1 MLTQVYHKNGVEKMS
16 NEKKEKKPILR
27 FENVSKVFDYKT
39 HSLRNINF
47 EAEQGEFIFLCG
59 RTGSGKST
67 FLRLI
72 TRELKPTS
80 GKIIFN
86 GRDIGS
92 MLNWEIPYLRR
103 QIGVIRQGEGMFLEG
118 RTAAENLEFVMR
130 ATGHEEEVLR
140 ERALKAMGMV
150 GLKHKVDC
158 LPNELS
164 IGERKRVEIARAL
177 VNNPKIIIADEPT
190 SNLDG
195 DLAWDIMSLF
205 DDINRLGVTLLI
217 VTHDKQIV
225 NIMRRRVVTFSYG
238 KILGDVKNGRYGDL
252 I

>member
-1 MLTQVYHKNGVEKMS
+1 MS
-16 NEKKEKKPILR
+16 NKKKEKKTILT

-47 EAEQGEFIFLCG
+47 TAEQGEFVFLCG

-80 GKIIFN
+80 GKIIFD
-86 GRDIGS
+86 GRDIGA
-92 MLNWEIPYLRR
+92 MLNWEVPYLRR
-103 QIGVIRQGEGMFLEG
+103 QIGVIRQGEGLFLEG
-118 RTAAENLEFVMR
+118 RTVSENLEFVMR
-130 ATGHEEEVLR
+130 ATGHEEAVLQ
-140 ERALKAMGMV
+140 ERARKALGMV
-150 GLKHKVDC
+150 GLKHKVNC
-158 LPNELS
+158 LPGELS

-190 SNLDG
+190 ASLDG

-205 DDINRLGVTLLI
+205 DDINRMGVTLLI

>member
-1 MLTQVYHKNGVEKMS
+1 MSSEKNG
-16 NEKKEKKPILR
+16 KKSILT
-27 FENVSKVFDYKT
+27 FENVSKAFDHKT

-47 EAEQGEFIFLCG
+47 TAEQGEFIFLCG

-72 TRELKPTS
+72 TRELTPTK
-80 GKIIFN
+80 GKILFD
-86 GRDIGS
+86 GRDIAA
-92 MLNWEIPYLRR
+92 MQQWEVPYLRR
-103 QIGVIRQGEGMFLEG
+103 QIGVIRQGEGLFLEG

-130 ATGHEEEVLR
+130 ATGHEEDVLR
-140 ERALKAMGMV
+140 ERALKALGMV
-150 GLKHKVDC
+150 GLKQKADM
-158 LPNELS
+158 LPSELS

-177 VNNPKIIIADEPT
+177 LNSPKLILADEPT
-190 SNLDG
+190 ASLDG
-195 DLAWDIMSLF
+195 DISWDIMSLF

-217 VTHDKQIV
+217 VTHDREIV
-225 NIMRRRVVTFSYG
+225 NIMRRRVVTLAYG